1 MCPTSRCSRWSWRL
15 VLSLPPTLA
24 PLARARHAGLGD
36 SSQEEDV
43 AHFSEHLLSARY
55 GARCGARGFYVV
67 CHLLLTPPMGLSV
80 FLTCFT
86 DEKTEAQ
93 GGEGTRQGRKAHGGR
108 IQTRLFPRKPG
119 LRPLSR
125 KGLVVLR
132 DMGEAHP
139 EGLDTLPLLD
149 STLGMVLNGVPCA
162 DEKTTAQRGSVTP
175 PRSRG

>member
-1 MCPTSRCSRWSWRL
+1 M
-15 VLSLPPTLA
+15 
-24 PLARARHAGLGD
+24 
-36 SSQEEDV
+36 

-108 IQTRLFPRKPG
+108 IQTQVCFRGSQVF
-119 LRPLSR
+119 
-125 KGLVVLR
+125 
-132 DMGEAHP
+132 
-139 EGLDTLPLLD
+139 
-149 STLGMVLNGVPCA
+149 VPCPG
-162 DEKTTAQRGSVTP
+162 KGWWS
-175 PRSRG
+175 